1 MNLRM
6 FIYPGSG
13 ANRLLATI
21 CRVARLLTL
30 CYLCGCHLQEQP
42 ASLRAPA
49 VTTRFTSNPL
59 PTAGGCPPQMQ
70 AMAGLPNL
78 KVGLAMQSFN
88 DPVHMPFASNLGVAI
103 IRELQLSGASMQ
115 VQPVTMDLQ
124 PVFAGESREAS
135 PANVISVSF
144 QEPLDVLPPDQP
156 PLPPGTVSGRAA
168 VDQILVVRIME
179 YRPYFPMRASLEIKV
194 LQGESEELL
203 YMTTASWNAADFGL
217 VEPKP
222 KRKKHYRWF
231 GEAQPGD
238 PSPGHNSPDALMS
251 EIATDITMWYTTALN
266 PVLPQPPKTKR
277 RLLR

>member
-1 MNLRM
+1 MNLPV
-6 FIYPGSG
+6 FILPGTNS
-13 ANRLLATI
+13 NRLVATI
-21 CRVARLLTL
+21 LHVARLLMF
-30 CYLCGCHLQEQP
+30 CHLCGCHLQEQP
-42 ASLRAPA
+42 GSLRAPA

-59 PTAGGCPPQMQ
+59 SVAGGCPPAMQ
-70 AMAGLPNL
+70 SMAGLPNL

-88 DPVHMPFASNLGVAI
+88 DPVHTAFASKLGIAI

-124 PVFAGESREAS
+124 PVSPGESRDVS
-135 PANVISVSF
+135 PSNVISVSF

-179 YRPYFPMRASLEIKV
+179 YRPYFPMRASLELKV

-203 YMTTASWNAADFGL
+203 YMTTACWNAADFGL
-217 VEPKP
+217 VEPRP
-222 KRKKHYRWF
+222 KRKKQYRWF

-238 PSPGHNSPDALMS
+238 PAPGHNSPDALMY
-251 EIATDITMWYTTALN
+251 EIATDVTMWYTTALN
-266 PVLPQPPKTKR
+266 PVVTQPPKIKR